1 MATPAQG
8 LGKGEGIWAAKD
20 SGSRSL
26 AAATSKERTRRQTAA
41 SRGARHRLR
50 RVEEEENG
58 KCRRGAPH
66 RGK

>member
-1 MATPAQG
+1 VA
-8 LGKGEGIWAAKD
+8 AAKD